1 MKSIDSF
8 LQILNLSIGTDVG
21 IKYCENSVGDGYLKE
36 ASITS
41 ERLVLLAMRL
51 FGFFDLDA

>member
-1 MKSIDSF
+1 MK
-8 LQILNLSIGTDVG
+8 
-21 IKYCENSVGDGYLKE
+21 NSVGDGYLKE